1 MKQFIVNNTHVGVIE
16 KNSFINYSAEK
27 IEILNSKINEI
38 KTSPFLDAE
47 VNQLI
52 MKNNEFL
59 GGDFKTMFY
68 GTDAQSLDVANN
80 SFVCDQ
86 NDCETNALFM
96 SKNLDH
102 ISWNFE
108 SNFCVQPEACKAAP
122 QWSNKNMF
130 CRFSRSVV
138 KCYCKNDSPAVV
150 PLVNTSI
157 LLISDCAFL
166 NLNSEAG
173 LFLSKLYIVYSNLI
187 LIYDLP
193 RHLKSLTIL
202 QSKVR
207 LKSNALRN
215 AKLKKFEL
223 ISSKID
229 SFESFALKDAT
240 VENFLVYDSSLEDA
254 ELNAFEGTKIAT
266 FLGNKSEFHKMGT
279 LWSSVENVTLFNS
292 SVTEPQQL
300 LTAKL
305 LCFRTLLLLLTRSYR
320 NDCDLNFEPQ
330 LVRHHLQQGKIS

>member
-1 MKQFIVNNTHVGVIE
+1 
-16 KNSFINYSAEK
+16 
-27 IEILNSKINEI
+27 
-38 KTSPFLDAE
+38 
-47 VNQLI
+47 

-305 LCFRTLLLLLTRSYR
+305 LCFRTLVTTCNCFEKQLVEKNSCQEDDIICSQEDYDLNNFCNPVAISGSSQAKIEVQSFLTVYLLLR
-320 NDCDLNFEPQ
+320 F
-330 LVRHHLQQGKIS
+330 ISCLIRPNTDRTFFVS